1 MIKQSQDKM
10 MKAQDT
16 LQKFFFP
23 EYTVTIEATSQEE
36 ALEKLQDITN
46 KK

>member
-1 MIKQSQDKM
+1 MIKKSQDKM
-10 MKAQDT
+10 IKTEDT

-23 EYTVTIEATSQEE
+23 EYSVTIEATSQEE
-36 ALEKLQDITN
+36 ALEKLQDIIN